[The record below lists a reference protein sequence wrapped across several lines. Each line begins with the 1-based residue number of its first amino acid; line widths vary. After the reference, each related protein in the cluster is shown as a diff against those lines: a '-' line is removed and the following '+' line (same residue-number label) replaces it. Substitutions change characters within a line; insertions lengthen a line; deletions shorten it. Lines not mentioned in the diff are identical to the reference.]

1 MSDFNQANDVKTVS
15 EKGAPGSSWGW
26 VAALLGA
33 GMIGA
38 FVLIFMQHSNL
49 VNARM
54 EVQGLD
60 KELTSLRETMKAT
73 QTGANQAIE
82 MMRQDLDASK
92 KETETRVGQA
102 QFSVKKQAE
111 KQAEIM
117 ANRLADHWNKAAEEQ
132 QKQIS
137 AKLEDLRSTTE
148 QAAARLT
155 DITGQVG
162 TVKTDVSTTRS
173 DLDKTVT
180 ELKRVTGDLG
190 VLSGLIATNGKEIQ
204 ALREL
209 GERDYFEFTIAKSEL
224 PQRVADVQVM
234 LKKVDAK
241 RNRYTVEIVADDK
254 RVEKKDKGVN
264 EPVQFYVQSRSKQ
277 PYEFVVNQVGKNQ
290 VVGYLSTPKVKGNAR
305 S

>member
-1 MSDFNQANDVKTVS
+1 MSELDRSNEFTPVS
-15 EKGAPGSSWGW
+15 DKGTSGTAWGW
-26 VAALLGA
+26 VSALLGA
-33 GMIGA
+33 GLVGV
-38 FVLIFMQHSNL
+38 FVLAFMQHSSL
-49 VNARM
+49 VNQQLQI
-54 EVQGLD
+54 QGLE
-60 KELTSLRETMKAT
+60 KELASQRETMKAT

-82 MMRQDLDASK
+82 LMRQDLDATK

-102 QFSVKKQAE
+102 QAVAQVAAK

-117 ANRLADHWNKAAEEQ
+117 ANRLSDHWSKATEEQ

-137 AKLEDLRSTTE
+137 QKLDDLRNTTE
-148 QAAARLT
+148 QATARLT

-162 TVKTDVSTTRS
+162 SVKTDVTTTRS

-190 VLSGLIATNGKEIQ
+190 VLSGLIATNSKEIQ

-209 GERDYFEFTIAKSEL
+209 GERDYFEFTIAKSNL

-254 RVEKKDKGVN
+254 RVEKKDKGIN

-277 PYEFVVNQVGKNQ
+277 PYEFVVNQVGKTQ
-290 VVGYLSTPKVKGNAR
+290 VVGYLSTPKVKTNSR

>member
-1 MSDFNQANDVKTVS
+1 MSDLERNDFKPVS
-15 EKGAPGSSWGW
+15 EKGAPGTVWGW

-33 GMIGA
+33 GLIGA
-38 FVLIFMQHSNL
+38 FVWNFVQHSNL
-49 VNARM
+49 VNTRM
-54 EVQGLD
+54 EVQSLE
-60 KELTSLRETMKAT
+60 KELASLRETMKAT

-82 MMRQDLDASK
+82 MMRQDLDATK
-92 KETETRVGQA
+92 KETETKVGQA
-102 QFSVKKQAE
+102 QASVQYTAK

-117 ANRLADHWNKAAEEQ
+117 ANRLSDHWSKATEEQ

-137 AKLEDLRSTTE
+137 AKLDDLRNTTE

-190 VLSGLIATNGKEIQ
+190 VLSGLIATNSKEIQ

-209 GERDYFEFTIAKSEL
+209 GERDYFEFTIAKSKL

-234 LKKVDAK
+234 LKKADPK
-241 RNRYTVEIVADDK
+241 KLRYTVEIVADDK
-254 RVEKKDKGVN
+254 RVEKRDKGVN

-277 PYEFVVNQVGKNQ
+277 PYEFVVNQVGKDQ
-290 VVGYLSTPKVKGNAR
+290 VVGYLSTPKVKGNR